1 MAGGCSCERLLA
13 GAVKLKE
20 ELGRLLPLY
29 VDAVKR
35 LSRIPEEFDREG
47 CATWIDALVEKVAPE
62 YRRWEA
68 DRPRVAIMST
78 LTVAMMSLTLKAVGQ
93 QPLPLPPSPVV
104 AVAILP
110 DGNLRMCL
118 TVDYASRTDVAVL
131 SWSQF
136 EAVAMKAKEKVLR
149 GEARLRRAEEVP
161 TLIRRVALGLPTEG
175 NA

>member
-1 MAGGCSCERLLA
+1 MERGWSCEQLLA
-13 GAVKLKE
+13 GAVNLKE
-20 ELGRLLPLY
+20 EMNRLLPAY
-29 VDAVKR
+29 ADAAKR
-35 LSRIPEEFDREG
+35 LSRVPEEFDREG
-47 CATWIDALVEKVAPE
+47 CAAWVEALVERVAPE

-68 DRPRVAIMST
+68 ARPGVAMMST

-93 QPLPLPPSPVV
+93 QPLPLPSSSVV